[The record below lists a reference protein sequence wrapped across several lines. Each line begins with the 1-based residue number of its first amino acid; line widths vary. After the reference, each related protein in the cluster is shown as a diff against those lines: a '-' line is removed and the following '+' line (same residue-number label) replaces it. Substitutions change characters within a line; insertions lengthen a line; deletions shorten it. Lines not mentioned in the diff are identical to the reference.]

1 MDLKGYY
8 RRIRELES
16 SIEDEFP
23 VVRSLATDDGG
34 KAGQLTEVP
43 RAVAAQ
49 MVNDGSAEL
58 ADTQEAQQ
66 FRLRVAEAHQR
77 EERRRRAEQIQF
89 TILSEA
95 DLRSVQA
102 ERRGSRKE

>member
-1 MDLKGYY
+1 MDLRGYY

-43 RAVAAQ
+43 RAVAAR
-49 MVNDGSAEL
+49 MINDGAAEL
-58 ADTQEAQQ
+58 VDAQEAKE
-66 FRLRVAEAHQR
+66 FRLRAAEAHQR
-77 EERRRRAEQIQF
+77 EEKRRRAEQIQF

-95 DLRSVQA
+95 DLRSVQG
-102 ERRGSRKE
+102 EKRGSRKD